1 MKGMSEKT
9 KTNPAPKLT
18 AIRGA
23 TTAKGNTEYF
33 IREVVIELIQAL
45 ITLNHLKEEDIIS
58 ITFTVTKD
66 LNSCFPASIARKYF
80 NFDSVAFLDCQQ
92 MFVPNDVDYCIR
104 LLALVYLE
112 YGRQP
117 IHPYLNES
125 SKLRPDR

>member
-1 MKGMSEKT
+1 MKGMSET
-9 KTNPAPKLT
+9 TNPNLKLI

-23 TTAKGNTEYF
+23 TTAKGNTDSF
-33 IREVVIELIQAL
+33 IKEVVIELIQEL
-45 ITLNHLKEEDIIS
+45 ITRNQLKEENIIS

-80 NFDSVAFLDCQQ
+80 NFDSIAFLDCQQ
-92 MFVPNDVDYCIR
+92 MFVPNDVNFCIR

-112 YGRQP
+112 SDRQP
-117 IHPYLNES
+117 VHPYLNES

>member
-1 MKGMSEKT
+1 MKGMSEKI
-9 KTNPAPKLT
+9 NQNPKLT

-23 TTAKGNTEYF
+23 TTAKGNTDSH
-33 IREVVIELIQAL
+33 IRDVVIELIQEL
-45 ITLNHLKEEDIIS
+45 ITLNHLKEENIIS

-112 YGRQP
+112 YDRQP